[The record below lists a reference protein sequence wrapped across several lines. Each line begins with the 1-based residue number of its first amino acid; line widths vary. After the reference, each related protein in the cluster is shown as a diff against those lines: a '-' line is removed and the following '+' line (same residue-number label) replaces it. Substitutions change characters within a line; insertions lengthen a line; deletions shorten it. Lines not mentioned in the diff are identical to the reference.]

1 MEKKEKKEKKEKNIL
16 LSYLSNVKVKRD
28 HTGLEKPSNY
38 PDLGIETYTTNESAA
53 YYLKREVGSIDKFFI
68 FASKEVR
75 EVLQVPEGEPGYGM
89 THLEF
94 YRNRLIEDG
103 VIHQAT
109 ADEVL
114 PLPESEKDKSSAVV
128 YCGDIEDGTDDVMQS
143 VLKMAGLIAEYQEKE
158 EGNTVTIHLDITGG
172 PRNSIMMALAIMR
185 LMEYRGVRPG
195 RVLYSSWKDNKGKV
209 LDVSELYAIF
219 DLISGAGEFKNY
231 GSVKTLNAYF
241 KGREKSEPL
250 QEILDKMDGFAQDIQ
265 ISNREQFQNSI
276 SQLSEALETFKS
288 STKKE
293 VEVHQQLGDK
303 PDDNLPNKKELND
316 LKFQILTR
324 PIEKEYKKLIHASDE
339 PSGLPYIEWCLDHSY
354 VQQALTLYTETVPDF
369 ILEQGILDFTDEQR
383 KELDEI
389 MGNDPDK
396 NTVSNYKDSPMF
408 YFINYVESPKVVL
421 PESKEEKEY
430 VYVEK
435 LGKAFRDFIDVIR
448 EGLPAPKRQNMQGET
463 ADYFTEERFQEAA
476 RDMSNLLD
484 TLVENHTCR
493 MSEANKNCAL
503 SMMRA
508 IWRIGKDT
516 SVISAKDTEETLQK
530 DEFSCLGPFLHDI
543 IVRSNWGKKLTNR
556 DEGYG
561 LQRYRRLLRDLSEE
575 GGKKPV
581 MNDADLCC
589 YLLNGIL
596 SLESVEDEQVTQI
609 LKDDQKGRLDAVY
622 WLLRAKKASL
632 GRGITVYDILSIVN
646 DYRILKDVRNDTA
659 HAKLVRTGRDES
671 GKEFTADTVTKY
683 IKKSIKLLRQCAERA
698 KG

>member
-53 YYLKREVGSIDKFFI
+53 YYLKQDLKKNGGSIDKFFI

-94 YRNRLIEDG
+94 YRDRLIEDG

-241 KGREKSEPL
+241 EGREKSESL
-250 QEILDKMDGFAQDIQ
+250 QEILDKMDGFAKDIQ
-265 ISNREQFQNSI
+265 ISNRKQFNESI
-276 SQLSEALETFKS
+276 SDLSKALEDFKNN
-288 STKKE
+288 TKKE
-293 VEVHQQLGDK
+293 VASHQQPGNK
-303 PDDNLPNKKELND
+303 PDDNRPNKKELND

-324 PIEKEYKKLIHASDE
+324 PIEREYKKLIHAPDE
-339 PSGLPYIEWCLDHSY
+339 LSELSYIDYIEWCLDHSY

-369 ILEQGILDFTDEQR
+369 ILEQNILYFTPEQR
-383 KELDEI
+383 KELDKI
-389 MGNDPDK
+389 MENDPDK

-408 YFINYVESPKVVL
+408 YFINYVESPKAVL
-421 PESKEEKEY
+421 SESQEEE
-430 VYVEK
+430 
-435 LGKAFRDFIDVIR
+435 LGTAFRKFIDVIR
-448 EGLPAPKRQNMQGET
+448 EGLPAPNRQNMQGET
-463 ADYFTEERFQEAA
+463 ADYFTEERFQKAA
-476 RDMSNLLD
+476 EKMSELLD
-484 TLVENHTCR
+484 PLVKEHTCR

-516 SVISAKDTEETLQK
+516 SVISAKNTEETLQK

-575 GGKKPV
+575 GGKKTV

-671 GKEFTADTVTKY
+671 GKVFTADTVKEY
-683 IKKSIKLLRQCAERA
+683 IEDSIKRLRQCAKRA
-698 KG
+698 NG

>member
-1 MEKKEKKEKKEKNIL
+1 MEKKEKKEKNIL

-53 YYLKREVGSIDKFFI
+53 YYLKQNLKNGGSIDKFFI

-94 YRNRLIEDG
+94 YRNRLIKDG

-114 PLPESEKDKSSAVV
+114 PLPKCEKDKSSAVV
-128 YCGDIEDGTDDVMQS
+128 YCGDIEDGTDYVMQS
-143 VLKMAGLIAEYQEKE
+143 VLQMAGLIAEYQEKA
-158 EGNTVTIHLDITGG
+158 GNTVTIHLDITGG
-172 PRNSIMMALAIMR
+172 PRNSIMMALAVMR
-185 LMEYRGVRPG
+185 LMEYSGVRPG

-241 KGREKSEPL
+241 EGREKSELL
-250 QEILDKMDGFAQDIQ
+250 QKILDKMDRFAKDIQ
-265 ISNREQFQNSI
+265 ISNRKQFKKSI
-276 SQLSEALETFKS
+276 SELSGDLKNFKN

-293 VEVHQQLGDK
+293 VKGHQQLGNK

-316 LKFQILTR
+316 LKFWLLAR
-324 PIEKEYKKLIHASDE
+324 PIEKEYENLIHASDE
-339 PSGLPYIEWCLDHSY
+339 PSGLPYIEWCLDHGY

-369 ILEQGILDFTDEQR
+369 ILSQNILYFTPEQR
-383 KELDEI
+383 EELDKI
-389 MGNDPDK
+389 MEEDSDN
-396 NTVSNYKDSPMF
+396 NTVVDNYKDSPMF
-408 YFINYVESPKVVL
+408 YFINYAESPKAVL
-421 PESKEEKEY
+421 SESQE
-430 VYVEK
+430 EK
-435 LGKAFRDFIDVIR
+435 LGTAFRKFFIDVIR
-448 EGLPAPKRQNMQGET
+448 EGLPAPNGQNMQGET
-463 ADYFTEERFQEAA
+463 ADYFTEERFKKTAEK
-476 RDMSNLLD
+476 MSKVLD
-484 TLVENHTCR
+484 PLVKEHTCR

-561 LQRYRRLLRDLSEE
+561 LQRYRRLLKDLSEE
-575 GGKKPV
+575 GGKKTV

-596 SLESVEDEQVTQI
+596 RLESVEDEQVTQI

>member
-53 YYLKREVGSIDKFFI
+53 YYLKQDLKNGGSIDKFFI

-94 YRNRLIEDG
+94 YRDRLIKDG

-128 YCGDIEDGTDDVMQS
+128 YCGDIEDGTDYVMQS
-143 VLKMAGLIAEYQEKE
+143 VLQMAGLIAEYQKKE
-158 EGNTVTIHLDITGG
+158 ENAGNTVKIHLDITGG

-241 KGREKSEPL
+241 DKREKSEPL
-250 QEILDKMDGFAQDIQ
+250 QEILDKMDGFAKDIQ
-265 ISNREQFQNSI
+265 ISNRKQFQNSI
-276 SQLSEALETFKS
+276 SQLSDALKTFKS

-303 PDDNLPNKKELND
+303 PDKKELND

-324 PIEKEYKKLIHASDE
+324 PIEREYKKLIHAPDE
-339 PSGLPYIEWCLDHSY
+339 LSELSYIDYIEWCLDHSY

-369 ILEQGILDFTDEQR
+369 ILKQSILYFTDKQS
-383 KELDEI
+383 KELDEVMKSELGLI
-389 MGNDPDK
+389 EYK
-396 NTVSNYKDSPMF
+396 NYENNLMF
-408 YFINYVESPKVVL
+408 FFINQMNEPDENSRECSAIRKYLTEFCRELRRFISTTQQEFKNSNP
-421 PESKEEKEY
+421 SKKKGEKSD
-430 VYVEK
+430 
-435 LGKAFRDFIDVIR
+435 G
-448 EGLPAPKRQNMQGET
+448 
-463 ADYFTEERFQEAA
+463 YFTEEHYQEAVQ
-476 RDMSNLLD
+476 DMMELLNS
-484 TLVENHTCR
+484 LVKGHIWG
-493 MSEANKNCAL
+493 MSEVNKNWAL
-503 SMMRA
+503 SMMKA
-508 IWRIGKDT
+508 IWEIGKNPG
-516 SVISAKDTEETLQK
+516 SISSKKLEETLQN
-530 DEFSCLGPFLHDI
+530 DEFSCLSRLFHDKI
-543 IVRSNWGKKLTNR
+543 MNRWGKDKVYGVQRYKSLLEDLSKAGEKNAPIK
-556 DEGYG
+556 DSDLSSYFLKG
-561 LQRYRRLLRDLSEE
+561 LQ
-575 GGKKPV
+575 
-581 MNDADLCC
+581 
-589 YLLNGIL
+589 
-596 SLESVEDEQVTQI
+596 
-609 LKDDQKGRLDAVY
+609 LKDNLQGRPKEVY
-622 WLLRAKKASL
+622 RLICAKKAVL
-632 GRGITVYDILSIVN
+632 GTNITMENIVFIVN

-671 GKEFTADTVTKY
+671 GKEFTADTVTEY
-683 IKKSIKLLRQCAERA
+683 IKDSIDLLRQCAERA
-698 KG
+698 NG

>member
-1 MEKKEKKEKKEKNIL
+1 MEKKEKNIL

-53 YYLKREVGSIDKFFI
+53 YYLNDYLKHLKQNGGSIDKFFI

-103 VIHQAT
+103 VIHPAT

-114 PLPESEKDKSSAVV
+114 PLPKCEKDKSSAVV

-143 VLKMAGLIAEYQEKE
+143 VLQMAGLIAEYQEKE

-172 PRNSIMMALAIMR
+172 PRNSIMMALAVMR
-185 LMEYRGVRPG
+185 LMEYSGVRPG

-241 KGREKSEPL
+241 KGRDKSEPL
-250 QEILDKMDGFAQDIQ
+250 QEILHKMDGFAQDIQ
-265 ISNREQFQNSI
+265 ISNREQFNESI
-276 SQLSEALETFKS
+276 SQLSDALKTFKS

-303 PDDNLPNKKELND
+303 PDKKELND

-324 PIEKEYKKLIHASDE
+324 PIEREYKKLIQAPDE
-339 PSGLPYIEWCLDHSY
+339 LSYIEWCVDHSY

-369 ILEQGILDFTDEQR
+369 ILAKKILDFTDEQR

-389 MGNDPDK
+389 MENDPDK

-408 YFINYVESPKVVL
+408 YFINYVESPKAVL
-421 PESKEEKEY
+421 SESQEEE
-430 VYVEK
+430 
-435 LGKAFRDFIDVIR
+435 LGTAFRHFIDVIR
-448 EGLPAPKRQNMQGET
+448 KGLPAPNRQNMQGET

-476 RDMSNLLD
+476 REMTRLLD
-484 TLVENHTCR
+484 PLVEKHTCR

-516 SVISAKDTEETLQK
+516 SVISAKNTEETLQK

-543 IVRSNWGKKLTNR
+543 IVRSNWGKKLTNC

-596 SLESVEDEQVTQI
+596 SLESVEDEPVTQI
-609 LKDDQKGRLDAVY
+609 LKDDRKGRLDAVY

-671 GKEFTADTVTKY
+671 GKVFNAKTVKEY
-683 IKKSIKLLRQCAERA
+683 IEDSIKRLRQCAERA
-698 KG
+698 NG

>member
-1 MEKKEKKEKKEKNIL
+1 MEKKEKKEKNIL

-53 YYLKREVGSIDKFFI
+53 YYLKQDLKKNGGSIDKFFI

-94 YRNRLIEDG
+94 YRDRLIKDG

-241 KGREKSEPL
+241 DKREKSELL
-250 QEILDKMDGFAQDIQ
+250 QEILHKMDGFAKDIQ
-265 ISNREQFQNSI
+265 ISNRKQFQNSI
-276 SQLSEALETFKS
+276 SQLSDALKTFKS

-303 PDDNLPNKKELND
+303 PDKKELND
-316 LKFQILTR
+316 LKFRILTR
-324 PIEKEYKKLIHASDE
+324 PIEREYKKLIHAPDE
-339 PSGLPYIEWCLDHSY
+339 LSELSYIDYIEWCLDHGY

-369 ILEQGILDFTDEQR
+369 ILSQKILDFTPEQR

-389 MGNDPDK
+389 MKEDSDN
-396 NTVSNYKDSPMF
+396 NTVVDNYKDSPMF
-408 YFINYVESPKVVL
+408 YFINYAESPKAVL
-421 PESKEEKEY
+421 SESQE
-430 VYVEK
+430 EK
-435 LGKAFRDFIDVIR
+435 LGTAFRKFFIDVIR
-448 EGLPAPKRQNMQGET
+448 EGLPAPNRPNMQGET
-463 ADYFTEERFQEAA
+463 ADYFTEERFQKAA
-476 RDMSNLLD
+476 EKMSELLD
-484 TLVENHTCR
+484 PLVKEHTCR

-516 SVISAKDTEETLQK
+516 SVFSAKNTEETLQK

-596 SLESVEDEQVTQI
+596 RLESVEDEQVTQI

-659 HAKLVRTGRDES
+659 HAKLVRSGRDES
-671 GKEFTADTVTKY
+671 GQVFTADTVTDY
-683 IKKSIKLLRQCAERA
+683 IKDSIKLLRQCAKRA

>member
-1 MEKKEKKEKKEKNIL
+1 MEKKEKKEKNIL

-53 YYLKREVGSIDKFFI
+53 YYLKQDLKKNGGSIDKFFI

-94 YRNRLIEDG
+94 YRDRLIKDG

-143 VLKMAGLIAEYQEKE
+143 VLQMAGLIAEYQEKA
-158 EGNTVTIHLDITGG
+158 GNTVTIHLDITGG
-172 PRNSIMMALAIMR
+172 PRNSIMMALAVMR
-185 LMEYRGVRPG
+185 LMEYGGVRPG

-241 KGREKSEPL
+241 KGREKSELL
-250 QEILDKMDGFAQDIQ
+250 QEILHKMDGFAKDIQ
-265 ISNREQFQNSI
+265 ISNRKQFNESI
-276 SQLSEALETFKS
+276 SHLSKALKDFKN
-288 STKKE
+288 STKEE
-293 VEVHQQLGDK
+293 VKVHQQLGNK
-303 PDDNLPNKKELND
+303 PDNNLPNKKELND
-316 LKFQILTR
+316 LKFWILAR
-324 PIEKEYKKLIHASDE
+324 PIEKEYAKLIDAPDE
-339 PSGLPYIEWCLDHSY
+339 LSYIEWCLDHGY

-383 KELDEI
+383 KELDKI
-389 MGNDPDK
+389 MENDPDK

-408 YFINYVESPKVVL
+408 YFINYVESPKAVL
-421 PESKEEKEY
+421 SESKEEE
-430 VYVEK
+430 
-435 LGKAFRDFIDVIR
+435 LGTAFRHFIDVIR
-448 EGLPAPKRQNMQGET
+448 KGLPAPNRQNMQGET

-476 RDMSNLLD
+476 REMTNLLD
-484 TLVENHTCR
+484 PLVEKHTCR

-516 SVISAKDTEETLQK
+516 SVISAKNTEETLQK

-596 SLESVEDEQVTQI
+596 SLESVEDEPVTQI

-632 GRGITVYDILSIVN
+632 GRGITVKDILSIVN

-671 GKEFTADTVTKY
+671 GQVFTADTVTDY
-683 IKKSIKLLRQCAERA
+683 IKDSINLLRQCAERA
-698 KG
+698 NG

>member
-1 MEKKEKKEKKEKNIL
+1 MEKKEKKEKNIL

-53 YYLKREVGSIDKFFI
+53 YYLKQDLKKNGGSIDKFFI

-94 YRNRLIEDG
+94 YRNRLIKDG

-128 YCGDIEDGTDDVMQS
+128 YCGDIEDGTDYVMQS
-143 VLKMAGLIAEYQEKE
+143 VLQMAGLIAEYQKKE
-158 EGNTVTIHLDITGG
+158 ENAGNTVRIHLDITGG
-172 PRNSIMMALAIMR
+172 PRNSIMMALAVMR
-185 LMEYRGVRPG
+185 LMEYSGVRPG
-195 RVLYSSWKDNKGKV
+195 LVLYSSWKDNKGKV

-241 KGREKSEPL
+241 KGREKSELL
-250 QEILDKMDGFAQDIQ
+250 QEILHKMDGFAKDIQ
-265 ISNREQFQNSI
+265 ISNRKQFNESI
-276 SQLSEALETFKS
+276 SHLSKALENFKI

-293 VEVHQQLGDK
+293 VEVHQQLGNK
-303 PDDNLPNKKELND
+303 PDNNLPNKKELND

-324 PIEKEYKKLIHASDE
+324 PIEKEYEKLIDAPDE
-339 PSGLPYIEWCLDHSY
+339 LSLSYIEWCLDHGY

-369 ILEQGILDFTDEQR
+369 ILAKKILDFTPEQI
-383 KELDEI
+383 KELDKI
-389 MGNDPDK
+389 MENDPDK

-408 YFINYVESPKVVL
+408 YFINYAESPKAVL
-421 PESKEEKEY
+421 SESQEEE
-430 VYVEK
+430 
-435 LGKAFRDFIDVIR
+435 LGTAFRKFIDVIR
-448 EGLPAPKRQNMQGET
+448 EGLPAPNGQNMQGET
-463 ADYFTEERFQEAA
+463 ADYFTEERFQKAA
-476 RDMSNLLD
+476 EKMSELLD
-484 TLVENHTCR
+484 PLVKEHTCR

-516 SVISAKDTEETLQK
+516 SVFSAKNTEETLQK

-596 SLESVEDEQVTQI
+596 RLESVEDEQVTQI

-659 HAKLVRTGRDES
+659 HAKLVRSGRDES
-671 GKEFTADTVTKY
+671 GQVFTADTVTDY
-683 IKKSIKLLRQCAERA
+683 IKDSINLLRQCAERA
-698 KG
+698 NG